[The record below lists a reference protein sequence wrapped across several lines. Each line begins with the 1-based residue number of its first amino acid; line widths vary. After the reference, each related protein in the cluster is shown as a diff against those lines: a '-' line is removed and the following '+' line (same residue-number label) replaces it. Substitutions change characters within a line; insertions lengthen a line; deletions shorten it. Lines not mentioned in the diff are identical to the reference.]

1 MWTYQSST
9 GDFVVS
15 YVVSRDQF
23 TSMIKVKEF
32 EQNIWMSNYL
42 AVNFGILSLLDCC
55 YFSIIHV
62 IVYSIGW
69 T

>member
-1 MWTYQSST
+1 MSIYQSST

-32 EQNIWMSNYL
+32 EQI
-42 AVNFGILSLLDCC
+42 FECQ
-55 YFSIIHV
+55 II
-62 IVYSIGW
+62 
-69 T
+69 

>member
-42 AVNFGILSLLDCC
+42 AMNFGILSLLD
-55 YFSIIHV
+55 Y
-62 IVYSIGW
+62 Y
-69 T
+69 